1 MLFVAL
7 PLPPRMHPQG
17 LLAWPVHPPVLA
29 PKKGEERHEK
39 EAMGREEYRKMK
51 REEQEERGRERE
63 RNKRHEMG
71 KGIQEDGERGT
82 QAR

>member
-7 PLPPRMHPQG
+7 LLPPRMHPQG

-39 EAMGREEYRKMK
+39 EAMGREVYRKMK
-51 REEQEERGRERE
+51 RKEYEERGGGERERE
-63 RNKRHEMG
+63 EQK
-71 KGIQEDGERGT
+71 
-82 QAR
+82 A

>member
-1 MLFVAL
+1 
-7 PLPPRMHPQG
+7 MHPQG

-39 EAMGREEYRKMK
+39 EAMGREVYRKMK
-51 REEQEERGRERE
+51 REEYEEGRE
-63 RNKRHEMG
+63 RNKRHEM
-71 KGIQEDGERGT
+71 ERGT

>member
-1 MLFVAL
+1 
-7 PLPPRMHPQG
+7 MHPQG

-39 EAMGREEYRKMK
+39 EAMGREVYRKMK
-51 REEQEERGRERE
+51 REEYEERGERERE
-63 RNKRHEMG
+63 RNKRHEM
-71 KGIQEDGERGT
+71 ERGT

>member
-1 MLFVAL
+1 
-7 PLPPRMHPQG
+7 MHPQG

-39 EAMGREEYRKMK
+39 EARGREVYRKMK
-51 REEQEERGRERE
+51 REENEERGERERE
-63 RNKRHEMG
+63 RNKRHEM
-71 KGIQEDGERGT
+71 ERGT